1 MGMKMIDVVDAPVE
15 PTDMIRV
22 GIDPD
27 QQTINLASHAS
38 ILSTHDRHSGRR
50 QVRRGVMRTAA
61 ICIGPRSDTPP
72 GTAINSIPNGHVVG
86 GKTAARSR
94 RNLERKIFPDPARF
108 LSPGRVEGTS
118 SG

>member
-1 MGMKMIDVVDAPVE
+1 MKMIDVVDAAVE
-15 PTDMIRV
+15 PTDMIRI

-27 QQTINLASHAS
+27 QQAINLASHAS
-38 ILSTHDRHSGRR
+38 VLSTQDRHSGRR
-50 QVRRGVMRTAA
+50 KVRRGVMRTATT
-61 ICIGPRSDTPP
+61 CIGPRSDTPP
-72 GTAINSIPNGHVVG
+72 GTANGIIPNGHVVG

-94 RNLERKIFPDPARF
+94 RNLERKFFPNPARF